1 MSEKLIERF
10 PQSIDNNVASMDSS
24 APVKRAREDDE
35 HAVKAIATA
44 AAEAIPEKK
53 AKSSVEVSPDVA
65 SSIASLVGFYFGDAN
80 LRKDRFLKEEQ
91 VNSRAPC
98 SYSATRPHH

>member
-1 MSEKLIERF
+1 
-10 PQSIDNNVASMDSS
+10 MDSS

-35 HAVKAIATA
+35 QAVEATA
-44 AAEAIPEKK
+44 TATAAEAIPEKK

-91 VNSRAPC
+91 VNIRVPC
-98 SYSATRPHH
+98 SYSATCPHR